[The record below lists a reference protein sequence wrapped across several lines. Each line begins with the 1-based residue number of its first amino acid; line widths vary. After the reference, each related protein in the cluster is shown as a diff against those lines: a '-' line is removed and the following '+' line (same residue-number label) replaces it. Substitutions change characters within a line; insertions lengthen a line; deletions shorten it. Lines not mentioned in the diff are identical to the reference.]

1 MNRSA
6 ACAGAASAPASR
18 WSVVT
23 LLMAVAAI
31 LPARVAAQAG
41 PPYQTDDPD
50 PTPYRHWEAYVA
62 TQDVRAGGVLT
73 GTGPQMEFNYGPL
86 PGLQLHV
93 LVPFAFVLP
102 TSGRAAYGLGD
113 VEVGAKLRLVKE
125 GRWRPM
131 VGTFVQ
137 TEWPAGNA
145 ADGLATPSLHVLI
158 PLWFQKTLGA
168 WSTDAGGGYL
178 VDFDRQNGNYWSLGW
193 LVQRRVSERA
203 ALGVELYD
211 TTAHGATG
219 AGLVS
224 NVGLVLDLSPHDHLL
239 FSAGRSVVGERTL
252 QAYVGYQLTGGP

>member
-1 MNRSA
+1 MIRSVA
-6 ACAGAASAPASR
+6 R
-18 WSVVT
+18 
-23 LLMAVAAI
+23 AVAVSATAFRWWVVVLFAVVV
-31 LPARVAAQAG
+31 LPGRVAAQAG

-62 TQDVRAGGVLT
+62 TQDVRGGGVLD
-73 GTGPQMEFNYGPL
+73 GTGPQVEFNYGPL

-93 LVPFAFVLP
+93 LVPLSFVFP
-102 TSGRAAYGLGD
+102 ANGRAAYGLGD

-137 TEWPAGNA
+137 TEWPAGSA

-178 VDFDRQNGNYWSLGW
+178 VDFDRQNGNYWSMGW
-193 LVQRRVSERA
+193 LVQRRVSEHA
-203 ALGVELYD
+203 AVGVELYD
-211 TTAHGATG
+211 TTAHGTTG
-219 AGLVS
+219 ASLLS
-224 NVGLVLDLSPHDHLL
+224 NVGLVLDLSQHDHLL
-239 FSAGRSVVGERTL
+239 FSAGRSITGERTL